1 MDEARATTAT
11 SEAAGEPVDGQLAL
25 LRSLAKESAD
35 KVERLRRVQIP
46 QHVGMAAAGRAL
58 AIDLPKALVA
68 QVQAGLTSGAL
79 GQRWEAVLKR
89 ASTDGEDGPAATLT
103 ALAAILNEQAQR
115 AGHYVASRAEEWAGD
130 AYRLE
135 GQASALEDQLHR
147 LEQARD
153 SIARALAEGE
163 QAATRQDQ
171 RRRERDAGLG
181 PGHEGSD
188 GHDP

>member
-1 MDEARATTAT
+1 MDETKPTTPST
-11 SEAAGEPVDGQLAL
+11 EEAPDDGQLAL
-25 LRSLAKESAD
+25 LRSLASESAD

-79 GQRWEAVLKR
+79 GQRWEAALNR
-89 ASTDGEDGPAATLT
+89 AGSEGENGPAATLT
-103 ALAAILNEQAQR
+103 AVATLLIEQAQR
-115 AGHYVASRAEEWAGD
+115 AGHYVASRAEEWASD

-135 GQASALEDQLHR
+135 GQASAVEDQQRR

-153 SIARALAEGE
+153 GIARSAAEGA
-163 QAATRQDQ
+163 QAAARQEQ
-171 RRRERDAGLG
+171 RRREREAGLG

-188 GHDP
+188 GHDT

>member
-1 MDEARATTAT
+1 MDETTPASVQT
-11 SEAAGEPVDGQLAL
+11 EPAPDDGQMAL
-25 LRSLAKESAD
+25 LRSLASESAE

-68 QVQAGLTSGAL
+68 QIQAGLTSGAL
-79 GQRWEAVLKR
+79 GQRWEAALKR
-89 ASTDGEDGPAATLT
+89 SGTEGEDGPAATLT
-103 ALAAILNEQAQR
+103 ALATVLIEQAQR
-115 AGHYVASRAEEWAGD
+115 AGHYVASRAEEWASD

-135 GQASALEDQLHR
+135 GQASALEDQQRR

-153 SIARALAEGE
+153 GIARSLTEGS
-163 QAATRQDQ
+163 QAAARQEQ

-181 PGHEGSD
+181 PGHEESHGN
-188 GHDP
+188 DP

>member
-1 MDEARATTAT
+1 MDEVTPRP
-11 SEAAGEPVDGQLAL
+11 AAAQDETGDGQLAL
-25 LRSLAKESAD
+25 LRSLASESAE
-35 KVERLRRVQIP
+35 KLERLRRVQIP

-79 GQRWEAVLKR
+79 GQRWEAALKR
-89 ASTDGEDGPAATLT
+89 AGAEGEDGPAATLT
-103 ALAAILNEQAQR
+103 VLATLLIEQAQR
-115 AGHYVASRAEEWAGD
+115 AGHYLASRAEEWASD

-135 GQASALEDQLHR
+135 GQASALEDQVRR

-153 SIARALAEGE
+153 GITRSFAEGS
-163 QAATRQDQ
+163 QAAARQEQ

-181 PGHEGSD
+181 PGHEEDD
-188 GHDP
+188 GDDA

>member
-1 MDEARATTAT
+1 MDEAHQTTE
-11 SEAAGEPVDGQLAL
+11 SIEAEPGDGQLAL
-25 LRSLAKESAD
+25 LRSLANESAD

-68 QVQAGLTSGAL
+68 QIQAGLTSGAL
-79 GQRWEAVLKR
+79 GQRWETAMKR
-89 ASTDGEDGPAATLT
+89 AGTEGEDSVAATLS
-103 ALAAILNEQAQR
+103 ALATMLIEQGQR
-115 AGHYVASRAEEWAGD
+115 AGHYVASRAEEWASD

-135 GQASALEDQLHR
+135 GQASAMDDQLRR

-153 SIARALAEGE
+153 GIARSVAEGE
-163 QAATRQDQ
+163 QAAARQEQ
-171 RRRERDAGLG
+171 RRREREAGLG

-188 GHDP
+188 GHDT